1 MVAYLNAELAKFM
14 SHKSHRQEI
23 IHLKA
28 TLYKKKTLYKI
39 IHDTEILVLF
49 KSYIVATKG
58 NWQLSQALAWNI
70 YKTQMRAYWY
80 TVSARLLKMKSN
92 LIGCWQGKKSCHDT
106 LNNKLCLK
114 SFHVQMSQSIWCLRL
129 FPNARDHNPHT
140 GVMQH
145 LVSTVFPKHRRSQSI
160 HSESCCIWCPRSF
173 QSADHNPYTVN
184 HTTSGVEDYS
194 KTESNII
201 WALKFL
207 PSFWYALKTNK
218 IFALLI
224 ADYRIVERT
233 YISKVL
239 RIQEHSF
246 TTTSLHTKVI
256 THSKRK
262 QT

>member
-1 MVAYLNAELAKFM
+1 M
-14 SHKSHRQEI
+14 
-23 IHLKA
+23 
-28 TLYKKKTLYKI
+28 YKI

-145 LVSTVFPKHRRSQSI
+145 LVSKIIPKRRRSQSI

-173 QSADHNPYTVN
+173 QSAEDHNPYTVN
-184 HTTSGVEDYS
+184 HAASGVQD
-194 KTESNII
+194 
-201 WALKFL
+201 
-207 PSFWYALKTNK
+207 
-218 IFALLI
+218 
-224 ADYRIVERT
+224 
-233 YISKVL
+233 
-239 RIQEHSF
+239 
-246 TTTSLHTKVI
+246 
-256 THSKRK
+256 HSKA
-262 QT
+262 QITIHTP